1 MPSQRSLQHARRS
14 LAPTDE
20 APTDELLERRV
31 ESVVASVG
39 LVRQGR
45 IVTLKEYVGLEKG
58 PTFAP
63 FKAP

>member
-1 MPSQRSLQHARRS
+1 MPSPRSLQHATLS
-14 LAPTDE
+14 SGPTDE
-20 APTDELLERRV
+20 APTDEQLERRV

-45 IVTLKEYVGLEKG
+45 IVTLKEYVGFEKG

-63 FKAP
+63 FRAP